1 VKLILLIL
9 SFLSLHVFAIAQDK
23 STSRIINFD
32 DYQKAKTFKIADLDK
47 DTYVKFENQYV
58 LDRYESRKPYFITGD
73 DGKKQR
79 IDLYKLIWKE
89 GMQEIGTVIFYT
101 NENGKLYT
109 ACLPSIK
116 AESKIW
122 EQYFTDIHA
131 IDKVEANYVLKL
143 SYVLSKEFSYQQYKG
158 SNQGKDLSKE
168 AGTYGSDICFPGDMM
183 VDMADGSQKML
194 RTIQPGDVV
203 ITVDAVTKVAQNT
216 VVKNLAVHE
225 AKNYAITKI
234 LLQSVRESITA
245 TATEVQLLF
254 KELAVTPNHPIL
266 TSKGEKPA
274 AKVVL
279 NDKILCKEQS
289 GKITEYIVI
298 DVNESAGGIQRV
310 YNMEAQTGTTFMM
323 NGVMVK
329 QKN

>member
-23 STSRIINFD
+23 STSRIINFE

>member
-1 VKLILLIL
+1 V
-9 SFLSLHVFAIAQDK
+9 IAQDK
-23 STSRIINFD
+23 STSRIIGLD

-47 DTYVKFENQYV
+47 DTYVKFENLYV

-73 DGKKQR
+73 DGKKKR
-79 IDLYKLIWKE
+79 IDLYKLIWKD
-89 GMQEIGTVIFYT
+89 GMQELGTVIFYT

-109 ACLPSIK
+109 SCLPSIK

-122 EQYFTDIHA
+122 EQYFSDIHA
-131 IDKVEANYVLKL
+131 IDKVEANFVLKL
-143 SYVLSKEFSYQQYKG
+143 SYVLSKEFSYQQYKA

-183 VDMADGSQKML
+183 VDMADGTQKML
-194 RTIQPGDVV
+194 RTIQPGDAV
-203 ITVDAVTKVAQNT
+203 ITVDAVTKVPQT
-216 VVKNLAVHE
+216 TIVKNLAVHE

-234 LLQSVRESITA
+234 LLQSVHESVTA
-245 TATEVQLLF
+245 TATEVQLLY
-254 KELAVTPNHPIL
+254 KELQVTPNHPIL
-266 TSKGEKPA
+266 TTTGEKPA
-274 AKVVL
+274 AQVAL
-279 NDKILCKEQS
+279 NDKILCKELF
-289 GKITEYIVI
+289 GKITEYKVV
-298 DVNESAGGIQRV
+298 DVNESAGGIQNV